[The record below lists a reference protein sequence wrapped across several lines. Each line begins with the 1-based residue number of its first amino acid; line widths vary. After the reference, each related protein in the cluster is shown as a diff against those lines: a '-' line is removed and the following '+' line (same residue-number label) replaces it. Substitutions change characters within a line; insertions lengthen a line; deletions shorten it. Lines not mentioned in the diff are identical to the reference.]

1 MKHLKTLIAF
11 AIILFFPVAAQ
22 AQKVN
27 VDFDKAV
34 DFSKFKTFTW
44 ASGTPVAN
52 PMANQRI
59 IAGIEGQLAAK
70 GLQKVEGN
78 ADLEVMYHG
87 AVGQQTQLNSTNMG
101 GWGYGWGRYGGM
113 GMGTTT
119 TTVQNIPTG
128 ELIVDI
134 GDVQAKKFIWRGT
147 ARDTLSDN
155 PEKNQ
160 KKLEKALTKM
170 FQKYPPPKKK

>member
-1 MKHLKTLIAF
+1 MKQLKTLITV
-11 AIILFFPVAAQ
+11 AIVLFLPLAAH

-27 VDFDKAV
+27 VDFDKAT
-34 DFSKFKTFTW
+34 DFSKFKTYMW
-44 ASGTPVAN
+44 ATGTPVSN

-59 IAGIEGQLAAK
+59 IAGIEAQLAAK
-70 GLQKVEGN
+70 GLQKVATN
-78 ADLEVMYHG
+78 ADLEVLYHG

-113 GMGTTT
+113 GTTT

-134 GDVQAKKFIWRGT
+134 GDIQAKKFVWRGT
-147 ARDTLSDN
+147 ASDTLSDN
-155 PEKNQ
+155 PQKNQ
-160 KKLEKALTKM
+160 KKFGKALAKM
-170 FQKYPPPKKK
+170 FQKFPPPPAKK

>member
-1 MKHLKTLIAF
+1 MKEIKALITT
-11 AIILFFPVAAQ
+11 AIILFLPLAAH

-34 DFSKFKTFTW
+34 DFSKFKTYKWGT
-44 ASGTPVAN
+44 GTPVAN
-52 PMANQRI
+52 PMSNQRI
-59 IAGIEGQLAAK
+59 IAGIESQLGSK
-70 GLQKVEGN
+70 GLQKVADN

-87 AVGQQTQLNSTNMG
+87 AVGQQTQLNTTNMG
-101 GWGYGWGRYGGM
+101 GWGYGWGRYG

-134 GDVQAKKFIWRGT
+134 GDIQGKKFIWRGI

-155 PEKNQ
+155 PQKNQ

-170 FQKYPPPKKK
+170 FQKFPPPVKK

>member
-1 MKHLKTLIAF
+1 MKQLRTLIGVAF
-11 AIILFFPVAAQ
+11 LLFLPGGAK

-34 DFSKFKTFTW
+34 DFSKFKTYMW
-44 ASGTPVAN
+44 ATGTPVAN
-52 PMANQRI
+52 PMANQRV
-59 IAGIEGQLAAK
+59 IAGIEAQLASK
-70 GLQKVEGN
+70 GLQKVASN
-78 ADLEVMYHG
+78 ADLEVLYHG

-101 GWGYGWGRYGGM
+101 GWGYGWGRYGGV
-113 GMGTTT
+113 GTTT

-134 GDVQAKKFIWRGT
+134 GDIQSKKFIWRGI
-147 ARDTLSDN
+147 AKDTLSDN

-160 KKLEKALTKM
+160 KKLEKAITKM
-170 FQKYPPPKKK
+170 FQKFPPPPAKK

>member
-1 MKHLKTLIAF
+1 MKPIKALIATI
-11 AIILFFPVAAQ
+11 IILFLPLAAQ

-34 DFSKFKTFTW
+34 DFSKFKTFKW

-87 AVGQQTQLNSTNMG
+87 AVGHETQLNSTNMG

-113 GMGTTT
+113 GTMT

-134 GDVQAKKFIWRGT
+134 GDIQAKKFIWRGT

-155 PEKNQ
+155 PQKNQ
-160 KKLEKALTKM
+160 KKLEKALKKM
-170 FQKYPPPKKK
+170 FEKFPPPVKK

>member
-1 MKHLKTLIAF
+1 MKQLKTLIAF
-11 AIILFFPVAAQ
+11 AIFLFLPVAAQ

-34 DFSKFKTFTW
+34 DFSKFKTFMW
-44 ASGTPVAN
+44 VNGTPVAN

-59 IAGIEGQLAAK
+59 IAGVEAQLAVK

-87 AVGQQTQLNSTNMG
+87 AVGHETQVNSTNMG

-134 GDVQAKKFIWRGT
+134 GDIQAKKFIWRGT

-160 KKLEKALTKM
+160 KKLANALKKM
-170 FQKYPPPKKK
+170 FQKFPPPVKK

>member
-1 MKHLKTLIAF
+1 MRLLRTLIAF
-11 AIILFFPVAAQ
+11 AIILFLPLAAQ

-27 VDFDKAV
+27 VDFEKAV
-34 DFSKFKTFTW
+34 DFSKFKTYKLTT
-44 ASGTPVAN
+44 GTPVTN
-52 PMANQRI
+52 PMSNQRI
-59 IAGIEGQLAAK
+59 IAGIEAQLTSK
-70 GLQKVEGN
+70 GLQKVAEN

-87 AVGQQTQLNSTNMG
+87 AVGHETQINSTNMG

-113 GMGTTT
+113 GATT

-128 ELIVDI
+128 ELVVDI

-170 FQKYPPPKKK
+170 FQKFPPPAKK